1 MLRAAGRR
9 SFGNNRHAICIS
21 SFILSIPAAKR
32 EEIALADEMPTYDP
46 GDPAASECYRRA
58 IRALRDAGV
67 EFLVGGAY
75 AFARY
80 SGIARHT
87 KDFDIFLRHR
97 DRDRA
102 LAALS
107 AAGFQ
112 TEVTYPHWLGKAFSG
127 EYFIDL
133 ITNSG
138 NGIGPLDDGW
148 FEHAPPIEILGEL
161 VRLCPPEE
169 TLWSKAFIMERNR
182 FDGAD
187 VNHVLRAQAG
197 RLDWRRLLER
207 FGPHWRVLL
216 SHLILFGYAYPAE
229 RGRIPE
235 WVLRELLERL
245 RAELVEA
252 PPNGRVC
259 RGTLLAAAQYL
270 PDVERWGYQD
280 ARLPPHGNLTTEEVA
295 VWTDGVLNGR

>member
-1 MLRAAGRR
+1 MRR
-9 SFGNNRHAICIS
+9 KDEELG
-21 SFILSIPAAKR
+21 LS
-32 EEIALADEMPTYDP
+32 EEMPTYDP
-46 GDPAASECYRRA
+46 GDPVASDCYRRS
-58 IRALRDAGV
+58 IRALRGAGI

-87 KDFDIFLRHR
+87 KDFDVFLRGR

-102 LAALS
+102 LEALS
-107 AAGFQ
+107 ASGFR

-133 ITNSG
+133 ITSSG
-138 NGIGPLDDGW
+138 NGIGPVDESW
-148 FEHAPPIEILGEL
+148 FEHAVPIEILGEL

-187 VNHVLRAQAG
+187 VNHLLRAQAG
-197 RLDWRRLLER
+197 RLDWHRLIER

-229 RGRIPE
+229 RGRIPA
-235 WVLRELLERL
+235 WVMHELFGHL
-245 RAELVEA
+245 RAEVEEP

-270 PDVERWGYQD
+270 PDLERWGYQD
-280 ARLPPHGNLTTEEVA
+280 ARLSPYGSLTAEEVEI
-295 VWTDGVLNGR
+295 WTDGVLNGR

>member
-1 MLRAAGRR
+1 V
-9 SFGNNRHAICIS
+9 
-21 SFILSIPAAKR
+21 
-32 EEIALADEMPTYDP
+32 ADELPSYDP
-46 GDPAASECYRRA
+46 GDPVASDCYRRA

-87 KDFDIFLRHR
+87 KDFDVFLRGR
-97 DRDRA
+97 DRCRA
-102 LAALS
+102 LDALS
-107 AAGFQ
+107 AAGFR
-112 TEVTYPHWLGKAFSG
+112 TEVTYPHWLGKAFCG

-138 NGIGPLDDGW
+138 NGIGPVDESW
-148 FEHAPPIEILGEL
+148 FEHAVPVEILGEL
-161 VRLCPPEE
+161 VGLCPPEE

-187 VNHVLRAQAG
+187 VNHILRAHAG
-197 RLDWRRLLER
+197 RMDWHRLLER

-216 SHLILFGYAYPAE
+216 SHLTLFGYVYPAE
-229 RGRIPE
+229 RGRIPV
-235 WVLRELLERL
+235 WVMRELFGRL
-245 RAELVEA
+245 RAEVDES

-259 RGTLLAAAQYL
+259 CGTLLAAVQYL

-280 ARLPPHGNLTTEEVA
+280 ARQPPYGSLTAEQVEI
-295 VWTDGVLNGR
+295 WTDGVLNGP